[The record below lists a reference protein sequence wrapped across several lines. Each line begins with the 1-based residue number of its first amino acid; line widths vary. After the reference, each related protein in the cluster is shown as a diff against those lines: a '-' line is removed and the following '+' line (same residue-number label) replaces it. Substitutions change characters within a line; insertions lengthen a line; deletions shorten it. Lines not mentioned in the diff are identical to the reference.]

1 MNTYWLILRKQF
13 CFSLMWGKQNYYQL
27 LPFAKTVGN
36 TYTRCDHN
44 QKNNSALIVCSKK
57 CERRY
62 TIIEMIW
69 LYFSF
74 GLQYVQTSQN
84 SKCTYWINPKTATEI
99 VSIFISLIEKQAT
112 LIRNRL
118 NETIQ
123 VGLIKSQ
130 TKNLPFQDKACFTD
144 HHCFYC
150 KLIRWTLQK
159 THVLLARQE
168 SLWMFEYDVVFC
180 ILQLRKMGVAT
191 FEIKIT
197 QIGMIPFNIKSC
209 YGQCSLGNLSHLIF
223 NQSIQRGETRMTTG
237 QT

>member
-1 MNTYWLILRKQF
+1 MWKKVHYKLLKWYGYIFPLVCNMFKPVRILSAHTESTLKLQQKLYLFSYHLTKKQ
-13 CFSLMWGKQNYYQL
+13 
-27 LPFAKTVGN
+27 T
-36 TYTRCDHN
+36 
-44 QKNNSALIVCSKK
+44 
-57 CERRY
+57 
-62 TIIEMIW
+62 
-69 LYFSF
+69 
-74 GLQYVQTSQN
+74 
-84 SKCTYWINPKTATEI
+84 
-99 VSIFISLIEKQAT
+99 T

-130 TKNLPFQDKACFTD
+130 TKNLPFPDKACFTD

-159 THVLLARQE
+159 THALLARQE

-197 QIGMIPFNIKSC
+197 QIGMIPFNIKNC
-209 YGQCSLGNLSHLIF
+209 YGQCSLWNLSDLIF
-223 NQSIQRGETRMTTG
+223 NQSIQRVETRMTTG